1 MAYEIISTL
10 KHPIFESKKGPFISI
25 YQRTHKDP
33 SKNEE
38 DSIRFKN
45 RLKDARK
52 QLEEQFPDVDPKT
65 HLASLEALE
74 NDTPFWNHT
83 QEGLAVF
90 SNPDHTVVFL
100 FTQPVRDIAM
110 VSNALYTLPLTRV
123 FQTLDEYHVLALS
136 KDRFRLFTGN
146 RDKVDEVK
154 FDDSIPTTKEEVLG
168 ELDTEN
174 KVTYGSYGAQGG
186 AQYHGHED
194 TKDVEKVDMIRFFK
208 HVDDFVYENYTKT
221 SDAPLIPWALPEYQ
235 GIFREHSRNDYL
247 LEDGVRKS
255 INDLDED
262 TVRDTTWSIIEPRY
276 EKTVNDL
283 VDRYNQAVFN
293 GLGGDVLKDLFDA
306 AFEGR
311 IETLLVEEGRFIPGH
326 LDSENQPVIYEKAS
340 LKTHD
345 LLDTLAK
352 EVENKGGEIR
362 VLSEEKMPTTTGVAA
377 IYRY

>member
-1 MAYEIISTL
+1 MAYEIIHTL
-10 KHPIFESKKGPFISI
+10 NHPIFESKNGPFISI

-45 RLKDARK
+45 RLKDARQ

-65 HLASLEALE
+65 HLAPLEALE
-74 NDTPFWNHT
+74 GDTPFWNHT

-90 SNPDHTVVFL
+90 SNPDHTVVLL

-146 RDKVDEVK
+146 RAKVDEVK
-154 FDDSIPTTKEEVLG
+154 FDDSIPTTKDEVLG

-174 KVTYGSYGAQGG
+174 KVTYGSYGRQGG

-194 TKDVEKVDMIRFFK
+194 AKDVEKVDRIRFFK
-208 HVDDFVYENYTKT
+208 YVDDFVYENYTKT
-221 SDAPLIPWALPEYQ
+221 HNAPLILWALPEYQ
-235 GIFREHSRNDYL
+235 GIFREHSRNEHL
-247 LEDGVRKS
+247 MEDGVRKS

-262 TVRDTTWSIIEPRY
+262 TVRETTWSIIEPRY
-276 EKTVNDL
+276 EQTVNAL

-293 GLGGDVLKDLFDA
+293 DLGGDVLKDVFDA

-311 IETLLVEEGRFIPGH
+311 IDTLLVEEGRFIPGR
-326 LDSENQPVIYEKAS
+326 LDSDNQPVVYEKAS

-345 LLDTLAK
+345 LLDRLAK
-352 EVENKGGEIR
+352 EVENKGGEVR